1 MHDADVRR
9 SQYFLKSVDIIP
21 NTIYVAVKKRLITF
35 LIKDKLINLLPYHQ
49 QINQIVDAREYQL
62 KP

>member
-21 NTIYVAVKKRLITF
+21 NTIYEAVKKRLISIM
-35 LIKDKLINLLPYHQ
+35 IKDKLINLIPYHQ
-49 QINQIVDAREYQL
+49 QINQIVDAQEYQ
-62 KP
+62 